1 MRALLAVAALVAGV
15 ASQSPYAG
23 EPRQIKALSEEQIA
37 GYLNGD
43 GMGYALS
50 AELNSYP
57 GPKHVL
63 EFGDELDLSSEQR
76 RAVSAAFERMH
87 ERARELGA
95 RLVEFEGQLDA
106 AFAGRSISAADL
118 EAQLAELGRV
128 NAELRFVHLRAH
140 LETTGLLSAAQIDK
154 YGMLRGYDDHAGH
167 RLMGSH
173 AARQSE

>member
-1 MRALLAVAALVAGV
+1 MKAVVVAVALLAGV
-15 ASQSPYAG
+15 VTQSPYVAETG
-23 EPRQIKALSEEQIA
+23 REIKALSEDQIA

-63 EFGDELDLSSEQR
+63 ELSEELELSAEQR
-76 RAVSAAFERMH
+76 EAVSASFERMH
-87 ERARELGA
+87 ARAQELGA
-95 RLVEFEGQLDA
+95 RLVDLEGTLDA
-106 AFAGRSISAADL
+106 AFAGGSIGVVDL
-118 EAQLAELGRV
+118 ETQLAALGAV

-140 LETTGLLSAAQIDK
+140 LETTEMLSQSQIDK

-167 RLMGSH
+167 QGHR
-173 AARQSE
+173 